1 MKIYKRAVFI
11 VLLVLPFVGLKAQQE
26 AQFVHNM
33 FNGIF
38 YNPGFAG
45 SIGGISALGLVRQ
58 QWVGFKDSDGNNI
71 APSTYTLSIHSP
83 LNFLHGG
90 VGLNIYNDKLGF
102 QSEIGVKLMY
112 AYRVDIGM
120 GNLGIGTQL
129 DFINSTWDLAKLRE
143 GANDEN
149 DPVLAGGGEQKD
161 MKFDFGLGVQYLV
174 PDKFYVG
181 ASATRILQPKSK
193 NSESDTALYQ
203 YKRHY
208 FLSGGYEWSFPNN
221 PSYVIEPSL
230 LIKSD
235 AVKTQFDLAALL
247 KYNNKVWGGVS
258 YSTLRVMDPFSVL
271 LGLSIKDII
280 IGYAYTIPTSPIGS
294 GGSHEVMVG
303 YNFKINMD
311 KGRRSYRNTR
321 FL

>member
-1 MKIYKRAVFI
+1 MKTYKRAVLV
-11 VLLVLPFVGLKAQQE
+11 VLLAFPFMGIYAQQE

-33 FNGIF
+33 FNGIY

-58 QWVGFKDSDGNNI
+58 QWVGFKDNDGNKV
-71 APSTYTLSIHSP
+71 APNTYTLSVHSP

-112 AYRVDIGM
+112 AYRMDLGM
-120 GNLGIGTQL
+120 GNLGIGIQL
-129 DFINSTWDLAKLRE
+129 DFLNSTIDFAKLRE
-143 GANDEN
+143 GAPPDQQD
-149 DPVLAGGGEQKD
+149 DPLLQGGKD
-161 MKFDFGLGVQYLV
+161 SDMIFDFGLGIQYLV
-174 PDKFYVG
+174 PEKFYIG
-181 ASATRILQPKSK
+181 LSSTRILE
-193 NSESDTALYQ
+193 SESTKIYYQ

-208 FLSGGYEWSFPNN
+208 FLSAGYEWAFPNN
-221 PSYVIEPSL
+221 PSFVIEPSL
-230 LIKSD
+230 LVKSD
-235 AVKTQFDLAALL
+235 AVKTQFDLATLL

-258 YSTLRVMDPFSVL
+258 YSTLRVMDPFAVL
-271 LGLSIKDII
+271 LGLSIKDIM
-280 IGYAYTIPTSPIGS
+280 IGYAYTIPTSAIGS
-294 GGSHEVMVG
+294 SGSHEVMVG
-303 YNFKINMD
+303 YNFKIDMD

>member
-1 MKIYKRAVFI
+1 MKIRKRALLL
-11 VLLVLPFVGLKAQQE
+11 VLLVLPFAMVNAQQE

-33 FNGIF
+33 FNGIYF
-38 YNPGFAG
+38 NPGFAG
-45 SIGGISALGLVRQ
+45 SIGGISAIGLARQ
-58 QWVGFKDSDGNNI
+58 QWVGFKDGDGNKV
-71 APSTYTLSIHSP
+71 APNTYTLSIHSP

-90 VGLNIYNDKLGF
+90 VGLNVYSDKLGF

-112 AYRVDIGM
+112 AYRMDIGM
-120 GNLGIGTQL
+120 GNLGIGVQL
-129 DFINSTWDLAKLRE
+129 DFLNSTMDFTKLRE
-143 GANDEN
+143 GAAQQD
-149 DPVLAGGGEQKD
+149 DPLLQGGKD
-161 MKFDFGLGVQYLV
+161 SDMVFDFGLGVQYLV

-181 ASATRILQPKSK
+181 LSSTRILE
-193 NSESDTALYQ
+193 SESTTLYYQ

-208 FLSGGYEWSFPNN
+208 YLSAGYEWAFPNN

-230 LIKSD
+230 LVKSD
-235 AVKTQFDLAALL
+235 AVETQFDLAALL

-258 YSTLRVMDPFSVL
+258 YSSLRVMDPFSVL
-271 LGLSIKDII
+271 LGLSIKDIM
-280 IGYAYTIPTSPIGS
+280 IGYAYTIPTSAIGS
-294 GGSHEVMVG
+294 GGSHEIMVG

>member
-1 MKIYKRAVFI
+1 MQITRMKIHKRALF
-11 VLLVLPFVGLKAQQE
+11 LVLMVIPFAMVNAQQE

-33 FNGIF
+33 FNGIY

-58 QWVGFKDSDGNNI
+58 QWVGFKDEDGSSI
-71 APSTYTLSIHSP
+71 APNTYTLSIHSP

-90 VGLNIYNDKLGF
+90 VGLNIYNDKLGY
-102 QSEIGVKLMY
+102 QSEIGVKVMY
-112 AYRVDIGM
+112 AYRKDIGM
-120 GNLGIGTQL
+120 GNLGIGIQL
-129 DFINSTWDLAKLRE
+129 DFINSTIDFAKLNELAADE
-143 GANDEN
+143 G
-149 DPVLAGGGEQKD
+149 DPLLTGGKD
-161 MKFDFGLGVQYLV
+161 SDMVFDFGLGIQYLV

-181 ASATRILQPKSK
+181 LSSTRILE
-193 NSESDTALYQ
+193 SESEKLAGYQ

-208 FLSGGYEWSFPNN
+208 FLSGGYEFAFPNN
-221 PSYVIEPSL
+221 PSFVLEPSL

-258 YSTLRVMDPFSVL
+258 YSSLQVMDPFAVL
-271 LGLSIKDII
+271 LGFSIKDFMF
-280 IGYAYTIPTSPIGS
+280 GYAYTIPTSEIGS
-294 GGSHEVMVG
+294 SGSHEIMVG